1 MQQFAVWLQK
11 LGLGQYAHRFSENDI
26 DFAVLADLT
35 DQDLEKIGVASLG
48 HRRKLLRAIAALKGA
63 LERTTIAVPIT
74 LQDAAE
80 RQRLWVTRRFRIK
93 VVLAV
98 LYVLCAGARLHA
110 HEGEGHFSAGE
121 PGDPNKPFR
130 VVEITMQ
137 ESNGTMSYRP
147 KALEVRRGEQ
157 IKFVITNAGVLAHE
171 FILANTADNLK
182 HAALMKKYPD
192 MEHDDPN
199 GKTVQPSAKA
209 EVLWRFT
216 KTGTFEFSCLIPGHR
231 EAGMVGTVTVK

>member
-1 MQQFAVWLQK
+1 M
-11 LGLGQYAHRFSENDI
+11 
-26 DFAVLADLT
+26 
-35 DQDLEKIGVASLG
+35 
-48 HRRKLLRAIAALKGA
+48 
-63 LERTTIAVPIT
+63 
-74 LQDAAE
+74 
-80 RQRLWVTRRFRIK
+80 RLWVTRRFRIK
-93 VVLAV
+93 VALAV

-121 PGDPNKPFR
+121 PGDPKKPFR
-130 VVEITMQ
+130 MVEITMQ
-137 ESNGTMSYRP
+137 ESNGTMFYRP
-147 KALEVRRGEQ
+147 KTLEVRRGEQ
-157 IKFVITNAGVLAHE
+157 IKFVITNAGLLAHE

-199 GKTVQPSAKA
+199 GKTVQPGVKV
-209 EVLWRFT
+209 EMLWRFT

>member
-1 MQQFAVWLQK
+1 M
-11 LGLGQYAHRFSENDI
+11 R
-26 DFAVLADLT
+26 
-35 DQDLEKIGVASLG
+35 
-48 HRRKLLRAIAALKGA
+48 LR
-63 LERTTIAVPIT
+63 
-74 LQDAAE
+74 
-80 RQRLWVTRRFRIK
+80 VTRLFRIK

-98 LYVLCAGARLHA
+98 LCVLCAGARLHA

-121 PGDPNKPFR
+121 PGDPKKPFR

-137 ESNGTMSYRP
+137 ESNGAMSYRP

-157 IKFVITNAGVLAHE
+157 IKFVITNAGLLAHE

-182 HAALMKKYPD
+182 HAALMKKYPG

-199 GKTVQPSAKA
+199 GKTVLPGAKA

-216 KTGTFEFSCLIPGHR
+216 KTGTFEFACLIPGHR

>member
-1 MQQFAVWLQK
+1 MQQIADWLQK

-110 HEGEGHFSAGE
+110 HEGEGLFSAGE
-121 PGDPNKPFR
+121 PGDPKKPFR

-157 IKFVITNAGVLAHE
+157 IKFVIMNAGLLAHE

-199 GKTVQPSAKA
+199 GKTVQPGAKA
-209 EVLWRFT
+209 EMLWRFT

>member
-1 MQQFAVWLQK
+1 M
-11 LGLGQYAHRFSENDI
+11 
-26 DFAVLADLT
+26 
-35 DQDLEKIGVASLG
+35 
-48 HRRKLLRAIAALKGA
+48 
-63 LERTTIAVPIT
+63 
-74 LQDAAE
+74 
-80 RQRLWVTRRFRIK
+80 RLWVTRRFGIK
-93 VVLAV
+93 VVLAA

-110 HEGEGHFSAGE
+110 HEGAEHFSAGE
-121 PGDPNKPFR
+121 PGDPKKPFR

-157 IKFVITNAGVLAHE
+157 IKFIITNVGMLAHE
-171 FILANTADNLK
+171 FILASTTDNLK

-199 GKTVQPSAKA
+199 GKTVQPGAKA
-209 EVLWRFT
+209 EMLWRFT

-231 EAGMVGTVTVK
+231 EAGMVGTVTVR